1 MRSPPPT
8 RVARRG
14 GVPRGSSDAGEK
26 WKALVREG
34 SEAAAL
40 EMCRRRHRGERRRSC
55 DRRRHLCRRPQR
67 PPPAHATVSDGVG
80 GGEATDTT
88 PTRSVA
94 AERVPHPM
102 SVPARWSLSNLH
114 GCMVS
119 LSTLFDRTEIRDV
132 RVLARRWATCSV
144 RSSRWRCFHIH
155 DRRTDSPAADTVLPP
170 LPLEEAIKNQTING
184 EVDGHGVTTRRPP
197 PSRAHRCLPP
207 SYACRCSPPSYARR
221 CCSRRSPPPTPARP
235 VRERGR
241 GEGDAPSHRTPA
253 PPPSTAHVT
262 LLAPSRVPGEV
273 NRKGKEGKRRR
284 KPRREKRGNPEAR
297 SPLLGV
303 ATAAAA
309 AASLARRSGS
319 AETPRSKPRRAS
331 TYTAAADW
339 DEPASPDDDAKF
351 DATMAAPLRTRP
363 RRRQQP
369 PEDDRHWNASGRGA
383 GDGARRSYPIPSP
396 AT

>member
-88 PTRSVA
+88 PTRSGSKD
-94 AERVPHPM
+94 EEDENTTH
-102 SVPARWSLSNLH
+102 
-114 GCMVS
+114 
-119 LSTLFDRTEIRDV
+119 
-132 RVLARRWATCSV
+132 ARRNT
-144 RSSRWRCFHIH
+144 
-155 DRRTDSPAADTVLPP
+155 
-170 LPLEEAIKNQTING
+170 K
-184 EVDGHGVTTRRPP
+184 
-197 PSRAHRCLPP
+197 
-207 SYACRCSPPSYARR
+207 
-221 CCSRRSPPPTPARP
+221 
-235 VRERGR
+235 RERN
-241 GEGDAPSHRTPA
+241 
-253 PPPSTAHVT
+253 STN
-262 LLAPSRVPGEV
+262 SC
-273 NRKGKEGKRRR
+273 KG
-284 KPRREKRGNPEAR
+284 EAR